1 MNSCY
6 FATFPRRVEKA
17 AKKRT
22 DTLGKLHLPLVSN
35 TFFPA
40 DSRQWVTRCHF
51 LGRTQKFCVTMSQPE
66 QIILVCV
73 CFFFFSSEHY
83 ICALSCPHLNDC
95 PKTHAFPK
103 GLLMPVDLQGNF
115 RYSTPGL
122 TSIHPGFQRGLHRV

>member
-6 FATFPRRVEKA
+6 FAAFPRRVEKA

-66 QIILVCV
+66 QTILG
-73 CFFFFSSEHY
+73 FFFPPNVINVPSPVHSSMTVLGHM
-83 ICALSCPHLNDC
+83 L
-95 PKTHAFPK
+95 FPK
-103 GLLMPVDLQGNF
+103 DC
-115 RYSTPGL
+115 
-122 TSIHPGFQRGLHRV
+122 

>member
-6 FATFPRRVEKA
+6 FAAFPRRVEKA

-66 QIILVCV
+66 QTILG
-73 CFFFFSSEHY
+73 FSPSEHY
-83 ICALSCPHLNDC
+83 KCSLSCPQLNDC
-95 PKTHAFPK
+95 PKTHALPK
-103 GLLMPVDLQGNF
+103 GLLMVVDLQGNS
-115 RYSTPGL
+115 RNNTAGSINVYSPWL
-122 TSIHPGFQRGLHRV
+122 PPAFWRGLHSV

>member
-6 FATFPRRVEKA
+6 FAAFPRRVEKA

-66 QIILVCV
+66 QTILV
-73 CFFFFSSEHY
+73 FSSEHY
-83 ICALSCPHLNDC
+83 KCALSCPHLNDC
-95 PKTHAFPK
+95 PKTHALPK
-103 GLLMPVDLQGNF
+103 GLLMVVDLQGNF

-122 TSIHPGFQRGLHRV
+122 INVDSPWLPPDFWRGLHRV